1 MSNLS
6 RDEFNEDFK
15 KELDQ
20 AYSEFNE
27 KLPLKKRAEE
37 LAESINSS
45 EDMAQQLIAVYGQ
58 ATAESTLYTEFLV
71 KKMFEHY
78 LKIDE

>member
-6 RDEFNEDFK
+6 REEFNEDFK
-15 KELDQ
+15 KVLNQ

-27 KLPLKKRAEE
+27 KWPVKKRAEE
-37 LAESINSS
+37 LATEINSS
-45 EDMAQQLIAVYGQ
+45 KDLGEQLIAIYAQ
-58 ATAESTLYTEFLV
+58 ATAENILYTEFLV

>member
-6 RDEFNEDFK
+6 RKEFNEDFK
-15 KELDQ
+15 KVLNQ

-27 KLPLKKRAEE
+27 KWPVKKRAEE
-37 LAESINSS
+37 LATEINSS
-45 EDMAQQLIAVYGQ
+45 KDLGEQLLAIYAQ
-58 ATAESTLYTEFLV
+58 ATAENTLYTEFLV
-71 KKMFEHY
+71 KKMLEHY

>member
-6 RDEFNEDFK
+6 RKEFNEDFK
-15 KELDQ
+15 KVLNQ

-27 KLPLKKRAEE
+27 KWPVKKRAEE

-45 EDMAQQLIAVYGQ
+45 ENSAQQLIAVYSQ
-58 ATAESTLYTEFLV
+58 AVAENTIYTEFLV

>member
-6 RDEFNEDFK
+6 REEFNEDFK
-15 KELDQ
+15 KVLNQ

-27 KLPLKKRAEE
+27 KWPVKKRAEE
-37 LAESINSS
+37 LATEINSS
-45 EDMAQQLIAVYGQ
+45 KDLGEQLIAIYAQ
-58 ATAESTLYTEFLV
+58 ATAENTLYTEFLV